1 MIWVDITNLPHVLF
15 FKNFIDKGMVVTS
28 REFGMLK
35 ELLTRHGIDSIE
47 VGRHA
52 GKDTKK
58 KLIESLKRQV
68 ELAGIISKM
77 DVNAAVSKQ
86 SVEMPRVAFGLKI
99 PSVQMIDNEFAQ
111 EQNRLCVPLC
121 SRIVVPEALDKSLL
135 IKQGADRERIKT
147 FDGIFELV
155 NTRGFRPAKKVDVNL
170 PGEPGK
176 PGKSGDYVL
185 VRPEPGFA
193 SYFKGSSNTREI
205 IDELKKSHDVFV
217 IPRGHETYKGAKPL
231 KNEDS
236 LSLIYHAK
244 AFVGGGGTMNR
255 ESALLGT
262 PTISFYPQD
271 LLGVDRMLIKKGL
284 MHHTTDPKTVA
295 GLIAELSKHDLRKR
309 ADSIKRKMDDPLEIL
324 KKEVNNL
331 MDRPS

>member
-77 DVNAAVSKQ
+77 DVNVAVSKQ

-135 IKQGADRERIKT
+135 IKQGADRGRIKT

-155 NTRGFRPAKKVDVNL
+155 NIRGFRPAKEVNVNL

-176 PGKSGDYVL
+176 PGDYVL

-217 IPRGHETYKGAKPL
+217 IPRGQETYRGAKPL

-236 LSLIYHAK
+236 LSLIYHAR

-284 MHHTTDPKTVA
+284 MHHTTDPKTAA
-295 GLIAELSKHDLRKR
+295 GLIADLSKHDLRKR
-309 ADSIKRKMDDPLEIL
+309 ADAVKRKMDDPLEIV
-324 KKEVNNL
+324 KKEVDDL
-331 MDRPS
+331 MGRPL